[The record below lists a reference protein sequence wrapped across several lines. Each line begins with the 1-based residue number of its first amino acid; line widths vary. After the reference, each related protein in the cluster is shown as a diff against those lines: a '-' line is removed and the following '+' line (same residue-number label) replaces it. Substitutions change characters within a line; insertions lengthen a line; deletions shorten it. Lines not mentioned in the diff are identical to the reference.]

1 MNERSPLISKD
12 SRTEMWLFKFETV
25 ERARRA
31 EIRDRPF
38 DSSVVESWMQFI
50 DLLFWIW
57 SHCRSRKCHI
67 DIWDLCSSIF
77 GILVIGT
84 YHWVNQWKQ
93 TENADWD
100 SQLIYVNTFLK

>member
-1 MNERSPLISKD
+1 MD

-38 DSSVVESWMQFI
+38 VSSNHGYNSLTCCFEFDPTADQENVTLTFE
-50 DLLFWIW
+50 
-57 SHCRSRKCHI
+57 
-67 DIWDLCSSIF
+67 IF
-77 GILVIGT
+77 VGILVIGT